1 MGRRCQ
7 WIRQG
12 VVALWVG
19 AALTSHATGDNEPLV
34 PAVEQLRRIQAQ
46 LKQDKARDD
55 WRAFLADAERLR
67 DFLHGSPA
75 AEIEV
80 ARAQLQLGRHAAAT
94 QTLKRV
100 VTMRAT
106 HPILDTPLFRPAMA
120 TIDAGSRL
128 DRLSSPPAAVMSI
141 ADAALL
147 PEDIDYDA
155 RRQTYFVTSVRRGA
169 VFSLD
174 AEGGV
179 HPFVESPHHWPMVAL
194 KIDSTRR
201 RLWATEVA
209 FDGFASVPKAD
220 WGRSAV
226 LEYDLDTASLL
237 RRVEGPPHGALGDM
251 VLLRNGDA
259 IVSDGEGGGV
269 YRVVGN
275 ALSRLD
281 HGEFVSPQTPASCGD
296 DQVLFIPDYVR
307 GLATLDLRTGSVEWS
322 PRGAFALDEMDGLYC
337 SGNTLLAVQNGAT
350 HPRVVAYRL
359 AGRRVTGMDVLD
371 RGADGDFTHG
381 VVVGPRF
388 VFLATTG
395 WRGMDDK
402 GQPITGVTPV
412 QPLVKAAAVLS
423 RSRTCCLR

>member
-1 MGRRCQ
+1 MVTLG
-7 WIRQG
+7 I
-12 VVALWVG
+12 G
-19 AALTSHATGDNEPLV
+19 AALTGHATGASEP
-34 PAVEQLRRIQAQ
+34 PAPALEQLQRFQERMR
-46 LKQDKARDD
+46 LDKSRDD
-55 WRAFLADAERLR
+55 WPAFLADAERLR
-67 DFLHGSPA
+67 DFLHGAPA

-80 ARAQLQLGRHAAAT
+80 ARAQLQLGRHAAAM

-100 VTMRAT
+100 VAMQAT
-106 HPILDTPLFRPAMA
+106 HPILETPLFRAAMA
-120 TIDAGSRL
+120 AVDTGSHRGRL
-128 DRLSSPPAAVMSI
+128 PSEAASVVSI
-141 ADAALL
+141 ADPALL

-155 RRQTYFVTSVRRGA
+155 RRQAYFVTSVRRGA

-174 AEGGV
+174 ADGGV
-179 HPFVESPHHWPMVAL
+179 HPFVESPDHWPMVAL
-194 KIDSTRR
+194 KIDSGRR

-226 LEYDLDTASLL
+226 LEYDLDSATLL
-237 RRVEGPPHGALGDM
+237 RRVEGPPRGALGDM
-251 VLLRNGDA
+251 ALLRNGDA

-275 ALSRLD
+275 ALRRLD

-296 DQVLFIPDYVR
+296 DQVLFIPDYLR
-307 GLATLDLRTGSVEWS
+307 GLATLDLRTGRVEWS
-322 PRGAFALDEMDGLYC
+322 PRGAFALDEIDGLYC

-359 AGRRVTGMDVLD
+359 EGRRVVAMDILD
-371 RGADGDFTHG
+371 RGAEGDFTHG

-388 VFLATTG
+388 VFLAATG

-402 GQPITGVTPV
+402 GQPVTGVSPV
-412 QPLVKAAAVLS
+412 QPLVKAAALLS